1 MLRSISR
8 RWLLGAGGAAALVPV
23 ASGRVEA
30 ATPNSGPLVTLLTP
44 IRVFDSRGQI
54 APADGTKLSAGESV
68 LVTVSAAYDG
78 FARAVF
84 ANITIT
90 QTEDS
95 GFLIVRGADDSG
107 EQPIPETS
115 NVNWS
120 TDGQTLANLVLTTVG
135 SENAIEVRC
144 EGNGRTHFIVDIQG
158 YVPFP

>member
-1 MLRSISR
+1 MMRSISR

-30 ATPNSGPLVTLLTP
+30 ATPTSGPLVTLLTP

-54 APADGTKLSAGESV
+54 SPADGTKLNSGESV

-78 FARAVF
+78 LARAVF

-90 QTEDS
+90 QTESS
-95 GFLIVRGADDSG
+95 GFLIVRGADGSG

-120 TDGQTLANLVLTTVG
+120 TNGLTLANLVLTTVG

-144 EGNGRTHFIVDIQG
+144 EGNGRTHVIVDIQG